1 MAARSA
7 YSAYKIHQQEL
18 KKVNEEDQL
27 ERKWRYSNEA
37 LLSLKYKK
45 QCFESDIKSLEKDA
59 NNFTEIAETERNLA
73 LIIKSNSLKNSVK
86 EKKKVLEQTILW
98 GRN

>member
-1 MAARSA
+1 M
-7 YSAYKIHQQEL
+7 
-18 KKVNEEDQL
+18 
-27 ERKWRYSNEA
+27 
-37 LLSLKYKK
+37 SLKYKK